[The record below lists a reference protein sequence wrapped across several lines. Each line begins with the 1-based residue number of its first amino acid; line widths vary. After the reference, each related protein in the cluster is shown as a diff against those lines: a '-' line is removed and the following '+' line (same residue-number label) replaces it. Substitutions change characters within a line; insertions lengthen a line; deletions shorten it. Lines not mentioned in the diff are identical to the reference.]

1 MSNFGRNHDEA
12 LSVPKGIN
20 QSVSSPE
27 SVPSIHKCME
37 ENGEYFWCIPFT
49 LAKSFT
55 IIEGFAQSEFLRV
68 NYDVRL
74 KC

>member
-1 MSNFGRNHDEA
+1 MSNLGRNHDEA
-12 LSVPKGIN
+12 FSVPEGIN
-20 QSVSSPE
+20 QSVSSLE

-49 LAKSFT
+49 LAKNF
-55 IIEGFAQSEFLRV
+55 IEGFAESEFLRV
-68 NYDVRL
+68 NYNVRL